1 MTAGSETKALEN
13 TMTLSATENAL
24 AQIWSEVLQSPV
36 QLSADDD
43 FFELGGDSM
52 TMVLVESR
60 IKEEF
65 SVELPTG
72 AMLGASTLREVSSL
86 IEARRPYSGS

>member
-1 MTAGSETKALEN
+1 VEDTV
-13 TMTLSATENAL
+13 TLSATEQAL
-24 AQIWSEVLQSPV
+24 AQIWSEVLQSSSLPN
-36 QLSADDD
+36 ADDD

-65 SVELPTG
+65 SVELPPG
-72 AMLGASTLREVSSL
+72 AMLGASTLRAVSSL
-86 IEARRPYSGS
+86 VEARRTHSGN